1 MSSNKPQKKLVD
13 PVFFGN
19 ALYGT
24 IAGKLK
30 KTSKIVEVKLNL
42 TTGDHTVE
50 TLNTIYNIHFT
61 GFSLE
66 ETWRAEVMK
75 RQLRGDL

>member
-1 MSSNKPQKKLVD
+1 MTSKPDKVLID

-24 IAGKLK
+24 VNSKLM

-50 TLNTIYNIHFT
+50 TLNTIYNIQFT
-61 GFSLE
+61 GLRLE
-66 ETWRAEVMK
+66 ETWRVDVLQ
-75 RQLRGDL
+75 RQLKGDL